1 MKKFESIYK
10 EGLEAYINDNLILR
24 PFPIFREMEAFAL
37 ENKIPILSPAAGSI
51 LQLLFSL
58 HKPMRVLELG
68 TGLGYSTAWM
78 LSSNIS
84 VEIVSLDRNAK
95 ELKSAKFFLNQIK
108 KENQSVKLIQT
119 HCIEFLKQS
128 DLTEYDMFFIDCDK
142 ICYPEILE
150 ILLEKCKA
158 QAWLLFDNVLW
169 HGRLEKE
176 IYSKPSDRAI
186 QDFWDLIKNKNLIY
200 TLFAAADG
208 LLLIEQP

>member
-84 VEIVSLDRNAK
+84 VEMP
-95 ELKSAKFFLNQIK
+95 KS
-108 KENQSVKLIQT
+108 
-119 HCIEFLKQS
+119 
-128 DLTEYDMFFIDCDK
+128 
-142 ICYPEILE
+142 
-150 ILLEKCKA
+150 
-158 QAWLLFDNVLW
+158 
-169 HGRLEKE
+169 
-176 IYSKPSDRAI
+176 
-186 QDFWDLIKNKNLIY
+186 
-200 TLFAAADG
+200 
-208 LLLIEQP
+208 